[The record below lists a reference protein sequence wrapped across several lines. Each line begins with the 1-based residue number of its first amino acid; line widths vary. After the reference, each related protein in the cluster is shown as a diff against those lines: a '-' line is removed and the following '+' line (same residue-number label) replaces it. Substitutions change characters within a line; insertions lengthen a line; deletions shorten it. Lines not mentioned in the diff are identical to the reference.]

1 MADQDELRLRIVPE
15 LDPKATQQV
24 QDDLNAIAGNIPIGG
39 KPPKGGTSDPNAALR
54 KQELADIRARIGL
67 IDLAAR
73 KDELARQRRIEGIQN
88 DMALNRLSIQQ
99 GTSLIAQQEQA
110 RENNSKAAIQ
120 AIRLE
125 TEAAESLN
133 LTLAERNSIQGKAF
147 FATTRIEDSFT
158 TMSRSMTGLQSNT
171 KSANIAVA
179 NFARIIQ
186 DLPFGILGISNNID
200 PMLNSFKDVKTTAG
214 GATGALKQMLGVLRG
229 PLGLIFLVGSVLP
242 SALVMVERAMQRK
255 KKATTQTKES
265 VDDYTSA
272 LKSAA
277 SSQISE
283 LIPST
288 LSYAKQV
295 ELLESAIRGLST
307 STIRQNNVNDTLV
320 SNVRGPLL
328 NAVQG
333 LSLEYGKLN
342 IAQSDATGLM
352 VKDIDVVQ
360 AALVAKENQKQ
371 AVRDIIEAKLNEVR
385 ATQAIS
391 DALKSLG
398 LQRQKSAEE
407 IKEEQRAQEDFD
419 NYTARRGATQVTEGE
434 TPLMRVARE
443 ERERLKKL
451 RQEQAD
457 EAVRGATSVGEGEIN
472 VTRATL
478 GAKLQLYQTSEQQ
491 VGAVMSA
498 GAIFRTQLLE
508 NEQKGLIEM
517 MDLSVSLARAAF
529 GDTKG
534 VAIAEALVNTYVG
547 VSRAF
552 KEYTPPLSG
561 VIAGLQLANG
571 LAQVNKIRNTKI
583 GDKGGSASTSS
594 ASVSAPSAPKF
605 VNDMGAAGQVAGT
618 IGPFGASMTPS
629 ISITANLDR
638 QGLALAVRDGE
649 SDIATRQIPFA
660 S

>member
-15 LDPKATQQV
+15 LDQQAKKQV
-24 QDDLNAIAGNIPIGG
+24 EDDLSTISGNIPIGG
-39 KPPKGGTSDPNAALR
+39 KGKGADPAAAQR

-73 KDELARQRRIEGIQN
+73 KDELARQRRIEGIQK

-110 RENNSKAAIQ
+110 RENNSQAAIQ

-200 PMLNSFKDVKTTAG
+200 PMLNSFADVKKTAG
-214 GATGALKQMLGVLRG
+214 GATGALKQMLAVLRG
-229 PLGLIFLVGSVLP
+229 PLGLIFLLG
-242 SALVMVERAMQRK
+242 SALPTAALFAQKAFDK
-255 KKATTQTKES
+255 KKRATVDVKKST
-265 VDDYTSA
+265 DDYIGA

-295 ELLESAIRGLST
+295 ELLESAIRGLSA
-307 STIRQNNVNDTLV
+307 STIRQNDTNETLV

-328 NAVQG
+328 NAVQS

-342 IAQSDATGLM
+342 IAQVDATGLM

-371 AVRDIIEAKLNEVR
+371 AVKEIIEAKLNEVR

-391 DALKSLG
+391 DALKNLG
-398 LQRQKSAEE
+398 LQRQKSTEE
-407 IKEEQRAQEDFD
+407 IREEQRAQEDYD
-419 NYTARRGATQVTEGE
+419 AYMARRGATRVIEGE

-457 EAVRGATSVGEGEIN
+457 EAVRDATLVGEGDLN

-478 GAKLQLYQTSEQQ
+478 GAKLELYQTSEDM
-491 VGAVMSA
+491 VGEVMSS
-498 GAIFRTQLLE
+498 GARFRAQLLE
-508 NEQKGLIEM
+508 NEQEGLIEM
-517 MDLSVSLARAAF
+517 MDLSTSIARNAF
-529 GDTKG
+529 GDIKE

-547 VSRAF
+547 VTRALR
-552 KEYTPPLSG
+552 KYDPPLEG
-561 VIAGLQLANG
+561 IMVGLKVAQG
-571 LAQVNKIRNTKI
+571 IAQVNKIRRTTI
-583 GDKGGSASTSS
+583 GSGGAGGRARSP
-594 ASVSAPSAPKF
+594 SVSAPSSPSF
-605 VNDMGAAGQVAGT
+605 VNDLGAAGQVAGT
-618 IGPFGASMTPS
+618 IGPFGATTTPN

>member
-15 LDPKATQQV
+15 LDQQAKKQV
-24 QDDLNAIAGNIPIGG
+24 EDDLSTISGNIPIGG
-39 KPPKGGTSDPNAALR
+39 KGKGSDPAAAQR

-73 KDELARQRRIEGIQN
+73 KDELARQRRIEGIQK
-88 DMALNRLSIQQ
+88 DMALNRLSMQQ

-110 RENNSKAAIQ
+110 RENNSQAAIQ

-200 PMLNSFKDVKTTAG
+200 PMLNSFADVKTTAG

-229 PLGLIFLVGSVLP
+229 PLGLIFLIGSVLP
-242 SALVMVERAMQRK
+242 TAILFAQKALAKK
-255 KKATTQTKES
+255 KKATEDAKNELTEYQR
-265 VDDYTSA
+265 A
-272 LKSAA
+272 LRSAA
-277 SSQISE
+277 STQIGE

-288 LSYAKQV
+288 LSY
-295 ELLESAIRGLST
+295 
-307 STIRQNNVNDTLV
+307 VNQLKV
-320 SNVRGPLL
+320 L
-328 NAVQG
+328 NKG
-333 LSLEYGKLN
+333 
-342 IAQSDATGLM
+342 
-352 VKDIDVVQ
+352 
-360 AALVAKENQKQ
+360 
-371 AVRDIIEAKLNEVR
+371 LNEVSNSIGVQNLEVVNQNR
-385 ATQAIS
+385 FVKDGVINLSDYNKEQQELNSISVGNRKALAESSQAVFGSTVAENEAVREIIQTKINEAKANKAIE
-391 DALKSLG
+391 DALKNLNIE
-398 LQRQKSAEE
+398 RQKSTEE
-407 IKEEQRAQEDFD
+407 IKEEQRAEEDYD
-419 NYTARRGATQVTEGE
+419 AYLARRGATRVIEGE

-457 EAVRGATSVGEGEIN
+457 EAVRDATSVGEGELN

-478 GAKLQLYQTSEQQ
+478 GAKLELYQTSEDM
-491 VGAVMSA
+491 VGEVMSS
-498 GAIFRTQLLE
+498 GARFRAQLLE
-508 NEQKGLIEM
+508 NEQEGLIEM
-517 MDLSVSLARAAF
+517 MDLSTSIARNAF
-529 GDTKG
+529 GDIKE

-547 VSRAF
+547 VTRALS
-552 KEYTPPLSG
+552 KYNGPLEAIM
-561 VIAGLQLANG
+561 VGLKVAQG
-571 LAQVNKIRNTKI
+571 IAQVNKIRRTTI
-583 GDKGGSASTSS
+583 GSGGAGGGARSP
-594 ASVSAPSAPKF
+594 SVSAPSSPSF
-605 VNDMGAAGQVAGT
+605 VNDLGAAGQVAGT
-618 IGPFGASMTPS
+618 IGPFGATTTPN

>member
-15 LDPKATQQV
+15 LDQQAKKQV
-24 QDDLNAIAGNIPIGG
+24 EDDLSTISGNIPIGG
-39 KPPKGGTSDPNAALR
+39 KGKGSDPAAAQR

-73 KDELARQRRIEGIQN
+73 KDELARQRRIEGIQK
-88 DMALNRLSIQQ
+88 DMALNRLSMQQ

-110 RENNSKAAIQ
+110 RENNSQAAIQ

-200 PMLNSFKDVKTTAG
+200 PMLNSFADVKTTAG
-214 GATGALKQMLGVLRG
+214 GATGALKQMLAVLRG
-229 PLGLIFLVGSVLP
+229 PLGLIFLLG
-242 SALVMVERAMQRK
+242 SALPTAALFAQKAFDK
-255 KKATTQTKES
+255 KKRATVDVKKST
-265 VDDYTSA
+265 DDYIGA

-295 ELLESAIRGLST
+295 ELLESAIRGLNT
-307 STIRQNNVNDTLV
+307 STIRQNDVNETLV

-328 NAVQG
+328 NAVQS
-333 LSLEYGKLN
+333 LSIEYGKFN
-342 IAQSDATGLM
+342 IAQVDATGLM
-352 VKDIDVVQ
+352 VADIDVVQ

-371 AVRDIIEAKLNEVR
+371 AVKEIIEAKLNEVR

-391 DALKSLG
+391 DALKNLG
-398 LQRQKSAEE
+398 LQRQKSTEE
-407 IKEEQRAQEDFD
+407 IKEEQRAQEDYD
-419 NYTARRGATQVTEGE
+419 AYLARRGATRVIEGE

-457 EAVRGATSVGEGEIN
+457 EAVRDATSVGEGELK

-478 GAKLQLYQTSEQQ
+478 GANLELYQTSEDM
-491 VGAVMSA
+491 VGEVMSS
-498 GAIFRTQLLE
+498 GAMFRAQLLE
-508 NEQKGLIEM
+508 NEQQGLIDM
-517 MDLSVSLARAAF
+517 MDLSTSLARTAF

-552 KEYTPPLSG
+552 REYTPPLSG

-571 LAQVNKIRNTKI
+571 LAQVNKIKNTKI

-594 ASVSAPSAPKF
+594 ASISTPSRSF
-605 VNDMGAAGQVAGT
+605 VNDLGAAGQVAGT
-618 IGPFGASMTPS
+618 IGPFGASMTPN